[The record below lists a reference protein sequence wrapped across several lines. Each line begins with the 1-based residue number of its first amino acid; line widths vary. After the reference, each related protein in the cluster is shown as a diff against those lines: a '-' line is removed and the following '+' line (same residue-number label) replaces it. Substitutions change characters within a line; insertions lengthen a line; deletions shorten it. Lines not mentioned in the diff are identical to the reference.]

1 MTSDLSKKIQI
12 VLLTIFELFLIL
24 YVSNF
29 VGFYFMYSMDYDQ
42 REHFSAHSYPGKWV
56 DCTTLKG
63 VVKAPETRLIVSQLK
78 SVHSFYFRLAE
89 LHHRICG

>member
-1 MTSDLSKKIQI
+1 MITKFYQILKKLKIS
-12 VLLTIFELFLIL
+12 V
-24 YVSNF
+24 
-29 VGFYFMYSMDYDQ
+29 DYDQ

-78 SVHSFYFRLAE
+78 SVHSYYFRLAVRNE
-89 LHHRICG
+89 KDGCWSSWSAPSDLWMSERRW